1 MRVNLS
7 VEEADEGDGASPAPI
22 EIELLNILNNK
33 AKLEQVLAQE
43 ILNLEIKE
51 LHGYDEIDISLSFK
65 TPDEIREINKNYR
78 HVDEATDV
86 LSFPMF
92 ESNDNKLE
100 IDAPLGMPLMLGDI
114 IICPEKTF
122 EMHSE
127 LGRQEALLL
136 MLAHSLLHLLGWD
149 HDTEERQNLMWARQ
163 DEIKAHLLNE
173 LNRARQEDLQPSD
186 GL

>member
-7 VEEADEGDGASPAPI
+7 VEEADDGDGASPAPI
-22 EIELLNILNNK
+22 EILNILNNK

-51 LHGYDEIDISLSFK
+51 LQGYDEIDISLSFK
-65 TPDEIREINKNYR
+65 TPDEIRDINKNYR
-78 HVDEATDV
+78 QIDEATDV

-92 ESNDNKLE
+92 ESNNNKLE
-100 IDAPLGMPLMLGDI
+100 IDAPLGLTLVLGDI
-114 IICPEKTF
+114 IICLEKTF

-136 MLAHSLLHLLGWD
+136 MLAHSLLRLLGWD

-163 DEIKAHLLNE
+163 DEIKNNLLKE
-173 LNRARQEDLQPSD
+173 LA
-186 GL
+186 